1 MAKKATTAEQSPDP
15 TVTSDPAV
23 ITVTIGRDAA
33 NQAGVT
39 GTVTHETLE
48 SLCAKHGA
56 PNPLLRRVVFSTFE
70 PEEGLALG
78 RKVATERI
86 LTAVPGFAQ
95 NVVISWEALPA
106 ERRAK
111 VIGFQPAVLA
121 VLLDETSTLRDA
133 NRRYDARA
141 RANAMGREARDA
153 DAREALRTG
162 RILCEHVLRVAQ
174 RWAPAA
180 YLTRAPLPGA
190 VEGAQNPDALANT
203 LDTMASWLAAWRA
216 TWSAEEREVYEGL
229 QFAPGLAGSLHEAAT
244 RIRDTQEVLAAAAD
258 TMPASQRELDVQDG
272 RVLHVVELIHNAFQQ
287 AARNDGQI
295 VVPDLG
301 ELTSVFERAK
311 AKPDAKKTEPKK
323 PDEPDAKKPDEPDA
337 KKPDAD
343 PR

>member
-1 MAKKATTAEQSPDP
+1 MAKRASTAAQSPTP
-15 TVTSDPAV
+15 AAASEPAV

-56 PNPLLRRVVFSTFE
+56 PSPALRRVVFSTFD

-86 LTAVPGFAQ
+86 LAAVPGFAQ
-95 NVVISWEALPA
+95 NVVISWEALPP

-111 VIGFQPAVLA
+111 LIGFQPAMVA
-121 VLLDETSTLRDA
+121 VLLDETASLRDV

-153 DAREALRTG
+153 DAREALRAG
-162 RILCEHVLRVAQ
+162 RAAGEHLLRVAQ

-180 YLTRAPLPGA
+180 YLTRAPLPGSI
-190 VEGAQNPDALANT
+190 EGAQNPDALANT
-203 LDTMASWLAAWRA
+203 LDTLASWLAAWRA
-216 TWSAEEREVYEGL
+216 TWGDDDRAVYEGL
-229 QFAPGLAGSLHEAAT
+229 RFAPELPKSLHDAAT
-244 RIRDTQEVLAAAAD
+244 RIRDTQDVLAAAAD

-272 RVLHVVELIHNAFQQ
+272 RVLHVVELIHGAFQQ
-287 AARNDGQI
+287 AARNDAQ
-295 VVPDLG
+295 VVAPDLG

-311 AKPDAKKTEPKK
+311 AKTDAKKTDAKK
-323 PDEPDAKKPDEPDA
+323 TDEPDAKKTDG
-337 KKPDAD
+337 D